1 MGIFR
6 VTQRRKKTFF
16 NCQKSGVE
24 RTILKIFCGL
34 DLRNVRIRYNRA
46 EVGNFKSEKKLDY
59 VWVEVTRVYSRPH
72 TDEVVL
78 NVSSSTTYY
87 SLIPTSD
94 QPITLINIS

>member
-46 EVGNFKSEKKLDY
+46 EVGNF
-59 VWVEVTRVYSRPH
+59 
-72 TDEVVL
+72 
-78 NVSSSTTYY
+78 
-87 SLIPTSD
+87 
-94 QPITLINIS
+94 